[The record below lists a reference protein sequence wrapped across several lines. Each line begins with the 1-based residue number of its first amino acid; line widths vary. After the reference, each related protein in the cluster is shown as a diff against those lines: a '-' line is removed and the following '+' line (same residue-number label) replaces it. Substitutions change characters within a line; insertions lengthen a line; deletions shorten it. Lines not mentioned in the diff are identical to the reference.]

1 MYTATSGIITPE
13 DISGTTGGFITGSD
27 DKVDVSGY
35 AVADINCVGEGS
47 VKEIPVD
54 YCEASVDPTQRSIQ
68 ANLLKTFSLLDATPS
83 ALPIYLGSEIEIS
96 SEKTSGL
103 IIAGKSTTKF
113 YLDSRDGTD
122 MKTEPKMSD
131 LVPVFEIKSSSI
143 IADED
148 AETMHSS
155 IVQNQNYFT
164 YWMNF
169 DTSLDLIPFLM
180 WSTSLIFIT
189 ASIIMM
195 KNEQF
200 EDDEYEIEEIE
211 FEKDEPIGLLQRLG
225 N

>member
-1 MYTATSGIITPE
+1 M
-13 DISGTTGGFITGSD
+13 
-27 DKVDVSGY
+27 
-35 AVADINCVGEGS
+35 
-47 VKEIPVD
+47 
-54 YCEASVDPTQRSIQ
+54 
-68 ANLLKTFSLLDATPS
+68 
-83 ALPIYLGSEIEIS
+83 
-96 SEKTSGL
+96 

-122 MKTEPKMSD
+122 MKNEPQISD

-180 WSTSLIFIT
+180 WSVSLIFIT
-189 ASIIMM
+189 ASVIMM
-195 KNEQF
+195 KGEQF
-200 EDDEYEIEEIE
+200 DDDEYDIEEIE
-211 FEKDEPIGLLQRLG
+211 VEKDEPIGLLQRLE